1 MGKSLGELV
10 RLAREN
16 RGLSASQMATMLGIK
31 GHAYRRYERDEVPF
45 RADTLI
51 EIAGYLEM
59 GLDDLVDNTKAKKP
73 GKKIRHFTVT
83 GEPQTIIIEIGG
95 GNE

>member
-16 RGLSASQMATMLGIK
+16 RGLSASQMAAMLGIK
-31 GHAYRRYERDEVPF
+31 GHAYRRYERGEVPF

-59 GLDDLVDNTKAKKP
+59 GLDELVANKPRKTSQSKIYHIKVSGKP
-73 GKKIRHFTVT
+73 GTKLIVEVEK
-83 GEPQTIIIEIGG
+83 
-95 GNE
+95 